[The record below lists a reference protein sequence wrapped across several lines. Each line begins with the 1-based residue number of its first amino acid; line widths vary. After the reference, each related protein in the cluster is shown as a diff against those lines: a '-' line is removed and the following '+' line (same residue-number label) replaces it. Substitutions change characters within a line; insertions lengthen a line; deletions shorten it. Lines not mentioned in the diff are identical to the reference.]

1 MLHTWTR
8 KVRRAVAR
16 AYSALGHAH
25 HYAGILIAFWVG
37 VRRSRVAEWLVL
49 TWRPVDTE
57 TLPDIGP
64 DEYPDRLASL
74 HLETGIAELHSQSS
88 QAAVLDNKL
97 AVAGGA
103 TLATGALVLAALSI
117 LDSRERA
124 VGDTEFW
131 LISAGIAA
139 LVFAFA
145 HSVRGLWPRTYR
157 ALPGLLE
164 IRELAAKKTTEED
177 VYDEIEPQSAPA
189 HHILA
194 AKKTT
199 DEDVYWSIAVSVEQA
214 VAANERVMKARV
226 ATVKLAYS
234 AMSLG
239 GALILVAFALH
250 FGPW

>member
-1 MLHTWTR
+1 MNSMKAILRRSTASS
-8 KVRRAVAR
+8 RRAVAR
-16 AYSALGHAH
+16 VGRWFQHVRYPVVPIRALCK
-25 HYAGILIAFWVG
+25 
-37 VRRSRVAEWLVL
+37 WLVL
-49 TWRPVDTE
+49 TWRTVDTE
-57 TLPDIGP
+57 TLPEIGP
-64 DEYPDRLASL
+64 DDYPNRLASL
-74 HLETGIAELHSQSS
+74 HLETGIAQLHSQSS

-131 LISAGIAA
+131 LICAGIAA

-145 HSVRGLWPRTYR
+145 NSVRGLWPRTYR
-157 ALPGLLE
+157 ELPGLLD
-164 IRELAAKKTTEED
+164 IRKLAAKE
-177 VYDEIEPQSAPA
+177 
-189 HHILA
+189 
-194 AKKTT
+194 TT

-226 ATVKLAYS
+226 ATVRLTYS
-234 AMSLG
+234 AMSFG
-239 GALILVAFALH
+239 GAFILVAFTLH